1 MILWY
6 SGCGNSRF
14 VADSLSREL
23 KDDNMVFIPEASRM
37 GAPLEFQNDEIL
49 GIVFPV

>member
-14 VADSLSREL
+14 VADTLAREL
-23 KDDNMVFIPEASRM
+23 GDSNMVFIPEAARQ
-37 GAPLEFQNDEIL
+37 GTVL
-49 GIVFPV
+49 VFPDRLRHGTGRE